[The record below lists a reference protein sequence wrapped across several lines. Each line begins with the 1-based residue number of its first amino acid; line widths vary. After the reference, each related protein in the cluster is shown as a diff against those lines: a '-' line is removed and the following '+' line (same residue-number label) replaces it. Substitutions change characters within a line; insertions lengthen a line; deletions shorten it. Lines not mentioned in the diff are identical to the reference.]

1 MNSKH
6 LEKWI
11 EKLDLELTID
21 ALQKPYLLG
30 TTRIIWKVLDM
41 KWGKKKA
48 TTSKTTGWCL
58 LLWHILPG
66 NNTRSESKIN
76 KLIIIVII
84 IITITIIAVYI
95 ILLLIIM
102 MTVL

>member
-41 KWGKKKA
+41 K
-48 TTSKTTGWCL
+48 
-58 LLWHILPG
+58 
-66 NNTRSESKIN
+66 
-76 KLIIIVII
+76 
-84 IITITIIAVYI
+84 
-95 ILLLIIM
+95 
-102 MTVL
+102 

>member
-6 LEKWI
+6 FEKWI

-66 NNTRSESKIN
+66 TIN
-76 KLIIIVII
+76 HNDDSPVR
-84 IITITIIAVYI
+84 
-95 ILLLIIM
+95 IM
-102 MTVL
+102 ANWWTVTSTNLV